1 MEIKKSHKADLE
13 HRRPMF
19 FAIALVGV
27 IAFFALVLF
36 FPYRSIG
43 DMIEESFDDYSMDLD
58 FKANSQED
66 MISAA
71 LPEEKKIEKEA
82 NQLNK
87 VDETQE
93 LAPEELDP
101 VTEQQEEK
109 QQEEEV
115 EEEKAEPINLNEDA
129 ETLRIVE
136 QLPEYPG
143 GMVEFMKWLT
153 SMLKYPDAALERKIE
168 GKVTVSFIVNADGS
182 VSDIKLVKGA
192 HKLLDEEALRVV
204 RLMPKWKPGLED
216 GHPCRS
222 MISIPI
228 VFEI

>member
-1 MEIKKSHKADLE
+1 ME

-27 IAFFALVLF
+27 IALFTLVLF
-36 FPYRSIG
+36 FPYKSI
-43 DMIEESFDDYSMDLD
+43 DEMLEESFDDYSMDLD
-58 FKANSQED
+58 FKANSQDD

-71 LPEEKKIEKEA
+71 LPKEEKIEKES

-93 LAPEELDP
+93 LAPEDIDP
-101 VTEQQEEK
+101 VEKQEEEKQEEQQEE
-109 QQEEEV
+109 
-115 EEEKAEPINLNEDA
+115 EKEEPINLNDA
-129 ETLRIVE
+129 ETLKIVE

-153 SMLKYPDAALERKIE
+153 VMLKYPDAALKRKIE
-168 GKVTVSFIVNADGS
+168 GKVMVSFIVNVDGS
-182 VSDIKLVKGA
+182 VSDIKIVQGA
-192 HKLLDEEALRVV
+192 HKLLDDEALRVV
-204 RLMPKWKPGLED
+204 RLMPKWKPGLE
-216 GHPCRS
+216 GGRPCRT

>member
-27 IAFFALVLF
+27 IALFALVLF
-36 FPYRSIG
+36 FPYKSIG
-43 DMIEESFDDYSMDLD
+43 EMMEESFDDYSMDLD
-58 FKANSQED
+58 FKANNQDD

-71 LPEEKKIEKEA
+71 LPKEEKIEKES

-93 LAPEELDP
+93 LAPEDIDP
-101 VTEQQEEK
+101 VKTEEEEKQEEK
-109 QQEEEV
+109 LE
-115 EEEKAEPINLNEDA
+115 EEEKEEPINLNDA
-129 ETLRIVE
+129 ETLKIVE

-143 GMVEFMKWLT
+143 GMVEFMK
-153 SMLKYPDAALERKIE
+153 YPDAALKRKIE
-168 GKVTVSFIVNADGS
+168 GKVMVSFIVNADGS
-182 VSDIKLVKGA
+182 ISDIKLVQGA
-192 HKLLDEEALRVV
+192 HKLLDDEALRVV

-216 GHPCRS
+216 GRPCRS

>member
-1 MEIKKSHKADLE
+1 LEIKKSHKADLE

-27 IAFFALVLF
+27 IALFTLVLF
-36 FPYRSIG
+36 FPYKSIG
-43 DMIEESFDDYSMDLD
+43 EMLEESFDDYSMDLD
-58 FKANSQED
+58 FKANSQDD

-71 LPEEKKIEKEA
+71 LPKEEKIEKES

-93 LAPEELDP
+93 LAPEDIDP
-101 VTEQQEEK
+101 VEKQEEEKQEEQQEE
-109 QQEEEV
+109 
-115 EEEKAEPINLNEDA
+115 EKEEPINLNDA
-129 ETLRIVE
+129 ETLKIVE

-153 SMLKYPDAALERKIE
+153 VMLKYPDAALKRKIE
-168 GKVTVSFIVNADGS
+168 GKVMVSFIVNVDGS
-182 VSDIKLVKGA
+182 VSDIKIVQGA
-192 HKLLDEEALRVV
+192 HKLLDDEALRVV
-204 RLMPKWKPGLED
+204 RLMPKWKPGLE
-216 GHPCRS
+216 GGRPCRS

>member
-27 IAFFALVLF
+27 IALFTLVLF
-36 FPYRSIG
+36 FPYKSIG
-43 DMIEESFDDYSMDLD
+43 EMLEESFDDYSMDHD
-58 FKANSQED
+58 FKANSQDD

-71 LPEEKKIEKEA
+71 LPKEEKIEKES

-93 LAPEELDP
+93 LAPEDIDP
-101 VTEQQEEK
+101 VEKQEEEKQEEQQEE
-109 QQEEEV
+109 
-115 EEEKAEPINLNEDA
+115 EKEEPINLNDA
-129 ETLRIVE
+129 ETLKIVE

-153 SMLKYPDAALERKIE
+153 VMLKYPDAALKRKIE
-168 GKVTVSFIVNADGS
+168 GKVMVSFIVNVDGS
-182 VSDIKLVKGA
+182 VSDIKIVQGA
-192 HKLLDEEALRVV
+192 HKLLDDEALRVV
-204 RLMPKWKPGLED
+204 RLMPKWKPGLE
-216 GHPCRS
+216 GGRPCRS

>member
-1 MEIKKSHKADLE
+1 ME

-27 IAFFALVLF
+27 IALFTLVLF
-36 FPYRSIG
+36 FPYKSIG
-43 DMIEESFDDYSMDLD
+43 EMLEESFDDYSMDLD
-58 FKANSQED
+58 FKANSQDD

-71 LPEEKKIEKEA
+71 LPKEEKIEKES

-93 LAPEELDP
+93 LAPEDIDP
-101 VTEQQEEK
+101 VEKQEEEKQEEQQEE
-109 QQEEEV
+109 
-115 EEEKAEPINLNEDA
+115 EKEEPINLNDA
-129 ETLRIVE
+129 ETLKIVE

-153 SMLKYPDAALERKIE
+153 VMLKYPDAALKRKIE
-168 GKVTVSFIVNADGS
+168 GKVMVSFIVNVDGS
-182 VSDIKLVKGA
+182 VSDIKIVRGA
-192 HKLLDEEALRVV
+192 HKLLDDEALRVV
-204 RLMPKWKPGLED
+204 RLMPKWKPGLE
-216 GHPCRS
+216 GGRPCRS

>member
-1 MEIKKSHKADLE
+1 LEIKKSHNADLE

-27 IAFFALVLF
+27 IAVFALVLF
-36 FPYRSIG
+36 FPYKSIG
-43 DMIEESFDDYSMDLD
+43 EMMEESFDDYSMDLD
-58 FKANSQED
+58 FKANSQDD

-71 LPEEKKIEKEA
+71 LPKEEKIDKES

-93 LAPEELDP
+93 LAPEDIDP
-101 VTEQQEEK
+101 VKTEEEEKQEEQQEE
-109 QQEEEV
+109 
-115 EEEKAEPINLNEDA
+115 EEKEAPINLNDA
-129 ETLRIVE
+129 ETLKIVE

-153 SMLKYPDAALERKIE
+153 AMLKYPDAALKRKIE
-168 GKVTVSFIVNADGS
+168 GKVMVSFIVNADGS
-182 VSDIKLVKGA
+182 ISDIKLVQGA
-192 HKLLDEEALRVV
+192 HKLLDDEALRVV
-204 RLMPKWKPGLED
+204 RLMPKWKPGLE
-216 GHPCRS
+216 GGRPCRT

>member
-1 MEIKKSHKADLE
+1 
-13 HRRPMF
+13 MF

-27 IAFFALVLF
+27 VALLALVLF
-36 FPYRSIG
+36 FPYKTIG
-43 DMIEESFDDYSMDLD
+43 EMIEESFDDYSMDLD
-58 FKANSQED
+58 FKANNQDD

-71 LPEEKKIEKEA
+71 LPQEEKIEKES

-93 LAPEELDP
+93 LAPEDIDP
-101 VTEQQEEK
+101 VENKEEEKQEEQQEEEK
-109 QQEEEV
+109 Q
-115 EEEKAEPINLNEDA
+115 EPINLNDA
-129 ETLRIVE
+129 ETLKIVE

-153 SMLKYPDAALERKIE
+153 AMLKYPDAALKRKIE
-168 GKVTVSFIVNADGS
+168 GKVMVSFIVNADGS
-182 VSDIKLVKGA
+182 ISDIKLVKGA
-192 HKLLDEEALRVV
+192 HKLLDDEALRVV
-204 RLMPKWKPGLED
+204 RLMPKWKPGLEG

>member
-27 IAFFALVLF
+27 IALFTLVLF
-36 FPYRSIG
+36 FPYKSIG
-43 DMIEESFDDYSMDLD
+43 EMLEESFDDYSMDLD
-58 FKANSQED
+58 FKANSQDD

-71 LPEEKKIEKEA
+71 LPKEEKIEKES

-93 LAPEELDP
+93 LAPEDIDP
-101 VTEQQEEK
+101 VEKQEEEKQEK
-109 QQEEEV
+109 QQEEEK
-115 EEEKAEPINLNEDA
+115 EEPINLNDA
-129 ETLRIVE
+129 ETLKIVE

-153 SMLKYPDAALERKIE
+153 VMLKYPDAALKRKIE
-168 GKVTVSFIVNADGS
+168 GKVMVSFIVNVDGS
-182 VSDIKLVKGA
+182 VSDIKIVQGA
-192 HKLLDEEALRVV
+192 HKLLDDEALRVV
-204 RLMPKWKPGLED
+204 RLMPKWKPGLE
-216 GHPCRS
+216 GGRPCRS

>member
-27 IAFFALVLF
+27 VALFALVLF
-36 FPYRSIG
+36 FPYKTIG
-43 DMIEESFDDYSMDLD
+43 EMIEESFDDYSMDLD
-58 FKANSQED
+58 FKANNQDD

-71 LPEEKKIEKEA
+71 LPQEEKIEKES

-87 VDETQE
+87 VDETHE
-93 LAPEELDP
+93 LPPEDIDP
-101 VTEQQEEK
+101 VENKEEEKQEEQQEEEK
-109 QQEEEV
+109 Q
-115 EEEKAEPINLNEDA
+115 EPINLNDA
-129 ETLRIVE
+129 ETLKIVE

-153 SMLKYPDAALERKIE
+153 AMLKYPDAALKRKIE
-168 GKVTVSFIVNADGS
+168 GKVMVSFIVNADGS
-182 VSDIKLVKGA
+182 ISDIKLVKGA
-192 HKLLDEEALRVV
+192 HKLLDDEALRVV
-204 RLMPKWKPGLED
+204 RLMPKWKPGLEG

>member
-27 IAFFALVLF
+27 IALFALVLF
-36 FPYRSIG
+36 FPYKSIG
-43 DMIEESFDDYSMDLD
+43 EMIEESFDDYSMDLD
-58 FKANSQED
+58 FKANSQDD

-71 LPEEKKIEKEA
+71 LPQEEKIEKES

-93 LAPEELDP
+93 LAPEDIDP
-101 VTEQQEEK
+101 VEKQEEK
-109 QQEEEV
+109 QEENQQEEEK
-115 EEEKAEPINLNEDA
+115 EEPINLNDA
-129 ETLRIVE
+129 ETLKIVE

-153 SMLKYPDAALERKIE
+153 AMLKYPDAALKRKIE
-168 GKVTVSFIVNADGS
+168 GKVMVSFIVNADGS
-182 VSDIKLVKGA
+182 VSDVKLVQGT
-192 HKLLDEEALRVV
+192 HKLLDDEALRVV
-204 RLMPKWKPGLED
+204 RLMPKWKPGLE
-216 GHPCRS
+216 GGRPCRT

>member
-27 IAFFALVLF
+27 IALFTLVLF
-36 FPYRSIG
+36 FPYKSIG
-43 DMIEESFDDYSMDLD
+43 EMLEESFDDYSMDLD
-58 FKANSQED
+58 FKANSQDD

-71 LPEEKKIEKEA
+71 LPKEEKIEKES

-93 LAPEELDP
+93 LAPEDIDP
-101 VTEQQEEK
+101 VEKQEEEKQAEQQEE
-109 QQEEEV
+109 
-115 EEEKAEPINLNEDA
+115 EKEEPINLNDA
-129 ETLRIVE
+129 ETLKIVE

-153 SMLKYPDAALERKIE
+153 VMLKYPDAALKRKIE
-168 GKVTVSFIVNADGS
+168 GKVMVSFIVNVDGS
-182 VSDIKLVKGA
+182 VSDIKIVQGA
-192 HKLLDEEALRVV
+192 HKLLDDEALRVV
-204 RLMPKWKPGLED
+204 RLMPKWKPGLE
-216 GHPCRS
+216 GGRPCRS

>member
-1 MEIKKSHKADLE
+1 ME

-27 IAFFALVLF
+27 IALFTLVLF
-36 FPYRSIG
+36 FPYKSIG
-43 DMIEESFDDYSMDLD
+43 EMLEESFDDYSMDLD
-58 FKANSQED
+58 FKANSQDD

-71 LPEEKKIEKEA
+71 LPKEEKIEKES

-93 LAPEELDP
+93 LAPEDIDP
-101 VTEQQEEK
+101 VEKQEEEKQEEQQEE
-109 QQEEEV
+109 
-115 EEEKAEPINLNEDA
+115 EKEEPINLNDA
-129 ETLRIVE
+129 ETLKIVE

-153 SMLKYPDAALERKIE
+153 VMLKYPDAALKRKIE
-168 GKVTVSFIVNADGS
+168 GKVMVSFIVNVDGS
-182 VSDIKLVKGA
+182 VSDIKIVQGA
-192 HKLLDEEALRVV
+192 HKLLDDEALRVV
-204 RLMPKWKPGLED
+204 RLMPKWKPGLE
-216 GHPCRS
+216 GGRPCRS

>member
-27 IAFFALVLF
+27 IALFALVLF
-36 FPYRSIG
+36 FPYKSIG
-43 DMIEESFDDYSMDLD
+43 EMLEESFDDYSMDLD
-58 FKANSQED
+58 FKANSQDD

-71 LPEEKKIEKEA
+71 LPKEEKIEKES
-82 NQLNK
+82 NHLNK

-93 LAPEELDP
+93 LAPEDIDP
-101 VTEQQEEK
+101 VEKQEEEKQEEQQEE
-109 QQEEEV
+109 
-115 EEEKAEPINLNEDA
+115 EKEEPINLNDA
-129 ETLRIVE
+129 ETLKIVE

-153 SMLKYPDAALERKIE
+153 VMLKYPDAALKRKIE
-168 GKVTVSFIVNADGS
+168 GKVMVSFIVNVDGS
-182 VSDIKLVKGA
+182 VSDIKIVQGA
-192 HKLLDEEALRVV
+192 HKLLDDEALRVV
-204 RLMPKWKPGLED
+204 RLMPKWKPGLE
-216 GHPCRS
+216 GGRPCRS

>member
-27 IAFFALVLF
+27 VAVFALVLF
-36 FPYRSIG
+36 FPYKSIG
-43 DMIEESFDDYSMDLD
+43 EMLEESFDDYSMDLD
-58 FKANSQED
+58 FKANNQDD

-71 LPEEKKIEKEA
+71 LPEEEKIEKES

-93 LAPEELDP
+93 LAPEDINP
-101 VTEQQEEK
+101 VEKQEEKQEEQQEEDK
-109 QQEEEV
+109 E
-115 EEEKAEPINLNEDA
+115 APINLNDA
-129 ETLRIVE
+129 ETLKIVE

-153 SMLKYPDAALERKIE
+153 AMLKYPDAALKRKIE
-168 GKVTVSFIVNADGS
+168 GKVMVSFIVNADGS
-182 VSDIKLVKGA
+182 ISDIKLVKGA
-192 HKLLDEEALRVV
+192 HKLLDDEALRVV
-204 RLMPKWKPGLED
+204 RLMPKWKPGLEG

>member
-27 IAFFALVLF
+27 IALFTLVLF
-36 FPYRSIG
+36 FPYKSIG
-43 DMIEESFDDYSMDLD
+43 EMMEESFDDYSMDLD
-58 FKANSQED
+58 FKANSQDD

-71 LPEEKKIEKEA
+71 LPKEEKIEKE
-82 NQLNK
+82 
-87 VDETQE
+87 
-93 LAPEELDP
+93 
-101 VTEQQEEK
+101 
-109 QQEEEV
+109 
-115 EEEKAEPINLNEDA
+115 EPINLNDA
-129 ETLRIVE
+129 ETLKIVE

-153 SMLKYPDAALERKIE
+153 VMLKYPDAALKRKIE
-168 GKVTVSFIVNADGS
+168 GKVMVSFIVNADGS
-182 VSDIKLVKGA
+182 ISDIKLVQGA
-192 HKLLDEEALRVV
+192 HKLLDDEALRVV
-204 RLMPKWKPGLED
+204 RLMPKWKPGLE
-216 GHPCRS
+216 GGRPCRS

>member
-27 IAFFALVLF
+27 IALFTLVLF
-36 FPYRSIG
+36 FPYKSIG
-43 DMIEESFDDYSMDLD
+43 EMLEESFDDYSMDLD
-58 FKANSQED
+58 FKANSQDD

-71 LPEEKKIEKEA
+71 LPKEEIIEKES

-93 LAPEELDP
+93 LAPEDIDP
-101 VTEQQEEK
+101 VEKQEEEKQEEQQEE
-109 QQEEEV
+109 
-115 EEEKAEPINLNEDA
+115 EKEEPINLNDA
-129 ETLRIVE
+129 ETLKIVE

-153 SMLKYPDAALERKIE
+153 VMLKYPDAALKRKIE
-168 GKVTVSFIVNADGS
+168 GKVMVSFIVNVDGS
-182 VSDIKLVKGA
+182 VSDIKIVQGA
-192 HKLLDEEALRVV
+192 HKLLDDEALRVV
-204 RLMPKWKPGLED
+204 RLMPKWKPGLE
-216 GHPCRS
+216 GGRPCRS

>member
-1 MEIKKSHKADLE
+1 ME

-27 IAFFALVLF
+27 IALFALVLF
-36 FPYRSIG
+36 FPYKSIG
-43 DMIEESFDDYSMDLD
+43 EMLEESFDDYSMDLD
-58 FKANSQED
+58 FKANSQDD

-71 LPEEKKIEKEA
+71 LPKEEKIEKES
-82 NQLNK
+82 NHLNK

-93 LAPEELDP
+93 LAPEDIDP
-101 VTEQQEEK
+101 VEKQEEEKQEEQQEE
-109 QQEEEV
+109 
-115 EEEKAEPINLNEDA
+115 EKEEPINLNDA
-129 ETLRIVE
+129 ETLKIVE

-153 SMLKYPDAALERKIE
+153 VMLKYPDAALKRKIE
-168 GKVTVSFIVNADGS
+168 GKVMVSFIVNVDGS
-182 VSDIKLVKGA
+182 VSDIKIVQGA
-192 HKLLDEEALRVV
+192 HKLLDDEALRVV
-204 RLMPKWKPGLED
+204 RLMPKWKPGLE
-216 GHPCRS
+216 GGRPCRS

>member
-27 IAFFALVLF
+27 IALFTLVLF
-36 FPYRSIG
+36 FPYKSIG
-43 DMIEESFDDYSMDLD
+43 EMLEESFDDYSMDLD
-58 FKANSQED
+58 FKANSQDD

-71 LPEEKKIEKEA
+71 LPKEEKIEKES

-93 LAPEELDP
+93 LAPEDIDP
-101 VTEQQEEK
+101 VEKQEEEKQEEQQEE
-109 QQEEEV
+109 
-115 EEEKAEPINLNEDA
+115 EKEEPINLNDA
-129 ETLRIVE
+129 ETLKIVE

-153 SMLKYPDAALERKIE
+153 VMLKYPDAALKRKIE
-168 GKVTVSFIVNADGS
+168 GKVMVSFIVNVDGS
-182 VSDIKLVKGA
+182 VSDIKIVQGA
-192 HKLLDEEALRVV
+192 HKLLDDEALRVV
-204 RLMPKWKPGLED
+204 RLMPKWKPGLE
-216 GHPCRS
+216 GGRPCRS

>member
-1 MEIKKSHKADLE
+1 ME

-27 IAFFALVLF
+27 IALFTLVLF
-36 FPYRSIG
+36 FPYKSIG
-43 DMIEESFDDYSMDLD
+43 EMLEESFDDYSMDLD
-58 FKANSQED
+58 FKANSQDD

-71 LPEEKKIEKEA
+71 LPKEEKIEKES

-93 LAPEELDP
+93 LAPEDIDP
-101 VTEQQEEK
+101 VEKQEEEKQAEQQEE
-109 QQEEEV
+109 
-115 EEEKAEPINLNEDA
+115 EKEEPINLNDA
-129 ETLRIVE
+129 ETLKIVE

-153 SMLKYPDAALERKIE
+153 VMLKYPDAALKRKIE
-168 GKVTVSFIVNADGS
+168 GKVMVSFIVNVDGS
-182 VSDIKLVKGA
+182 VSDIKIVQGA
-192 HKLLDEEALRVV
+192 HKLLDDEALRVV
-204 RLMPKWKPGLED
+204 RLMPKWKPGLE
-216 GHPCRS
+216 GGRPCRS

>member
-27 IAFFALVLF
+27 AAVYALVLF
-36 FPYRSIG
+36 FPYKSISQ
-43 DMIEESFDDYSMDLD
+43 MMEESFDDYSMDLD
-58 FKANSQED
+58 FKANSQDD

-71 LPEEKKIEKEA
+71 LPQEEKVEKES

-93 LAPEELDP
+93 LAPEDIDP
-101 VTEQQEEK
+101 VEK
-109 QQEEEV
+109 QEEEKEKQEEPE
-115 EEEKAEPINLNEDA
+115 EEEKEAPINLNDA
-129 ETLRIVE
+129 ETLKIVE

-153 SMLKYPDAALERKIE
+153 AMLKYPDAALKRKIE
-168 GKVTVSFIVNADGS
+168 GKVMVSFIVNADGS
-182 VSDIKLVKGA
+182 ISDIKLVQGA
-192 HKLLDEEALRVV
+192 HKLLDDEALRVV

-216 GHPCRS
+216 GRPCRS

>member
-27 IAFFALVLF
+27 IALFALVLF
-36 FPYRSIG
+36 FPYKTIG
-43 DMIEESFDDYSMDLD
+43 EMLEDSFDDYSMDLD
-58 FKANSQED
+58 FKANNQDD

-71 LPEEKKIEKEA
+71 LPKEEKVEKES

-93 LAPEELDP
+93 LAPEDIEP
-101 VTEQQEEK
+101 TVNQEEEKQEEQQEEEK
-109 QQEEEV
+109 Q
-115 EEEKAEPINLNEDA
+115 EPINLNDA
-129 ETLRIVE
+129 ETLKIVE

-153 SMLKYPDAALERKIE
+153 TMLKYPDAALSHKIE
-168 GKVTVSFIVNADGS
+168 GKVMVSFIVNADGS
-182 VSDIKLVKGA
+182 ISDIKLVKGA
-192 HKLLDEEALRVV
+192 HKLLDDEALRVV
-204 RLMPKWKPGLED
+204 RLMPKWKPGLEG
-216 GHPCRS
+216 GHPCRT

>member
-19 FAIALVGV
+19 FAIALTIVV
-27 IAFFALVLF
+27 ALFALILF
-36 FPYRSIG
+36 FPYKSIG
-43 DMIEESFDDYSMDLD
+43 NMIEESFDDYSMDLEL
-58 FKANSQED
+58 KANSQED

-71 LPEEKKIEKEA
+71 LPEENKVETES
-82 NQLNK
+82 NQLNL

-93 LAPEELDP
+93 LAPENIEP
-101 VTEQQEEK
+101 EAEK
-109 QQEEEV
+109 QEEENAK
-115 EEEKAEPINLNEDA
+115 EEEQEHEAPINMNEDA

-153 SMLKYPDAALERKIE
+153 ANLKYPDVALRHKIE
-168 GKVTVSFIVNADGS
+168 GKVMISFIVNADGS
-182 VSDIKLVKGA
+182 VSDIKLIKGP
-192 HKLLDEEALRVV
+192 HKLLNDEALRVAHM
-204 RLMPKWKPGLED
+204 MPKWKPGIEN
-216 GHPCRS
+216 GKPCRT